1 MKRRTL
7 IRGAAGTLAG
17 TMLTRS
23 ANAAVTEF
31 QPLPSAQDER
41 MKMLIMTAVDAAKSA
56 GAHYADARLTFS
68 QAMEARGALI
78 RDGSS
83 ERPFNRFENL
93 AFGIRARYDGYW
105 GFAASPVWTTDEAA
119 RLGRR
124 AVDSAKA
131 NLLAKPRDIDMAP
144 NPGATSGDWV
154 MPVKDDPFEM
164 DPDEIPD
171 YLQGLQEYIFNLQND
186 YRLGFIQFLNIR
198 AEFNRQQK
206 AFGNS
211 EGQFVTQ
218 RLYRTGGKIDWW
230 VKDSPLE
237 GGAAAPGVI
246 KQFNT
251 SGAGCG
257 FELIRNPH
265 IREWCRELY
274 EELAEER
281 FLPIIP
287 VDVGRYDC
295 LIHPDGVAPLVKKS
309 IGVATEIDRV
319 MGFEASTTGT
329 SYIIDPNQELGSL
342 KIGAA
347 SLNVTATR
355 SSPGRLAHVKW
366 DDEGVA
372 PKDVELV
379 KDGIITNLQ
388 TGREG
393 TAWMKGYLEKSGQP
407 IVSNGSMYGI
417 DAHEPQA
424 IHSSDL
430 ILHADPH
437 RDTTLVQLREQL
449 GDGIE
454 FKTGSVLMDFQQATG
469 LLSTD
474 LAFQIKK
481 GKRVARIAK
490 PGIVFRTSEL
500 WGNLKALG
508 GTNSSLH
515 VGTIDYKS
523 NPSKRSYSSVDAPP
537 AIFKEMSVINPA
549 QKA

>member
-7 IRGAAGTLAG
+7 LRGTAGTLAG
-17 TMLTRS
+17 AMFARP

-41 MKMLIMTAVDAAKSA
+41 MKILITTAIDAAKSA

-68 QAMEARGALI
+68 QAMQARGNFI
-78 RDGSS
+78 RDRNS
-83 ERPFNRFENL
+83 ERPYNRFENL
-93 AFGIRARYDGYW
+93 AFGVRARCDGYW
-105 GFAASPVWTTDEAA
+105 GFASSPVWTTDEAA
-119 RLGRR
+119 RLGRV

-131 NLLAKPRDIDMAP
+131 NMLAKPRDIDMAP
-144 NPGATSGDWV
+144 NPGAISGDWI
-154 MPVKDDPFEM
+154 MPVKDDPFAM

-171 YLQGLQEYIFNLQND
+171 YLQGLEEYIFNMQSD
-186 YRLGFIQFLNIR
+186 YRLGVIGELTIEAN
-198 AEFNRQQK
+198 FNRQQK

-218 RLYRTGGKIDWW
+218 RVYRTGGKITFVVMDF
-230 VKDSPLE
+230 PE
-237 GGAAAPGVI
+237 QGGARAQGVI
-246 KQFNT
+246 KQFNP
-251 SGAGCG
+251 SGAGSG
-257 FELIRNPH
+257 FELIRHPRM
-265 IREWCRELY
+265 REWCRELY

-281 FLPIIP
+281 SLPIIP

-295 LIHPDGVAPLVKKS
+295 LIHPEGVAPLVKKS

-329 SYIIDPNQELGSL
+329 SYILDPNQELGAL
-342 KIGAA
+342 KIGTPL
-347 SLNVTATR
+347 LNITATR

-372 PKDVELV
+372 PRDVALV
-379 KDGIITNLQ
+379 KNGILTNLQ

-407 IVSNGSMYGI
+407 IVSNGSVYGI
-417 DAHEPQA
+417 DAGEPQT
-424 IHSSDL
+424 IWPSDL

-437 RDTTLVQLREQL
+437 RDTTLVQLREQM

-454 FKTGSVLMDFQQATG
+454 LKTGGVSMDFQQSTG
-469 LLSTD
+469 MLMND
-474 LAFQIKK
+474 MAFQIKK
-481 GKRVARIAK
+481 GKRTARIAG
-490 PGIVFRTSEL
+490 PGIIFRTSEL
-500 WGNLKALG
+500 WGNLAALG
-508 GTNSSLH
+508 GASSSLP
-515 VGTIDYKS
+515 VGTADFKS
-523 NPSKRSYSSVDAPP
+523 NPFKNSYSSVDAPP
-537 AIFKEMSVINPA
+537 TLFKNMSMINPA